1 MAPSMGRISAS
12 LVLSSRSPRRFSSSS
27 SSPSRAVVTM
37 NTYSVSS
44 SSSSSSQR
52 QSSASSSRS
61 YPKAL
66 EKLALL
72 QSNRATTQL
81 FNRQQTPCELNAAA
95 IPEML
100 DWLRRAGYAPADLAG
115 LRHIHV
121 AGTKGKGS
129 VCAYATAM
137 LREHYGG
144 GGGGGGGGNSVGTY
158 TSPHLVS
165 PRERIAIDGEPVSQD
180 VFASA
185 FFELWD
191 RFTAAATNT
200 GTMSAAEAEGPATKP
215 FFSRFMTILAW
226 HIFLTRGVRNVVL
239 EVGIGGE
246 YDATNVVPAEAV
258 SAAVITQLGIDHV
271 AMLGKTV
278 EEISW
283 HKAGVLKPGLTG
295 FTRRLAGQ
303 PDVMKMLRAR
313 AAEKQATLV
322 EVDDEAVER
331 WAGVQGSLKGAFQKY
346 NQALAVL
353 AVRKHI
359 GLQDSSR
366 SPDAALLR
374 DLSPELIRGLQTAKL
389 RGRCEV
395 MDQEDA
401 IWLLDGAH
409 THESLDE
416 VARWLAAS
424 VQPGETLT
432 LVFNQQERNASQLL
446 ESFLAAVRRE
456 MGGRSNVFSHA
467 LFTRNDHEPTPPGEV
482 VDMAVQDAAEATM
495 NEVAPECQ
503 TQKMT
508 NIADTVAEAR
518 RIAGQQQAGP
528 KPKVLV
534 TGSLHLVGGILR
546 ALEPDVLL

>member
-1 MAPSMGRISAS
+1 MHHPSSGGSG
-12 LVLSSRSPRRFSSSS
+12 SSGSNHRPF
-27 SSPSRAVVTM
+27 
-37 NTYSVSS
+37 
-44 SSSSSSQR
+44 
-52 QSSASSSRS
+52 SASSRG
-61 YPKAL
+61 YPEAL

-81 FNRQQTPCELNAAA
+81 FDQRKTPRELNAAA

-100 DWLRRAGYAPADLAG
+100 DWLRRAGYQPADLAR

-137 LREHYGG
+137 LREHYAGG
-144 GGGGGGGGNSVGTY
+144 EGEGKGSVGTY

-191 RFTAAATNT
+191 RFTASAIT
-200 GTMSAAEAEGPATKP
+200 GGTATMSAAEAEGPATKP
-215 FFSRFMTILAW
+215 FFFRFMTILAW

-246 YDATNVVPAEAV
+246 FDATNVVPAEAV

-271 AMLGKTV
+271 AMLGETV

-283 HKAGVLKPGLTG
+283 HKAGILKPGVTG
-295 FTRRLAGQ
+295 FTRRLDGQ
-303 PDVMKMLRAR
+303 PDVMDVLRKR
-313 AAEKQATLV
+313 AAEKNATLV

-331 WAGVQGSLKGAFQKY
+331 WAGVEGTLKGAFQKH
-346 NQALAVL
+346 NQALAVM

-359 GLQDSSR
+359 GLQDSS
-366 SPDAALLR
+366 PEAALR
-374 DLSPELIRGLQTAKL
+374 DLSPELIRGLQTARL

-395 MDQEDA
+395 VDQEDA
-401 IWLLDGAH
+401 TWLLDGAH
-409 THESLDE
+409 TRESLDE

-424 VQPGETLT
+424 IQPGEKLT
-432 LVFNQQERNASQLL
+432 LVFNQQDRDASELL
-446 ESFLAAVRRE
+446 KSFLASVRQE
-456 MGGRSNVFSHA
+456 TGGRGDVFSHA
-467 LFTRNDHEPTPPGEV
+467 LFTRNDQSRPPPGEG
-482 VDMAVQDAAEATM
+482 VDLSVQDAAEAM
-495 NEVAPECQ
+495 MRRLVPDCQ
-503 TQKMT
+503 TQTMT
-508 NIADTVAEAR
+508 SIEDTVAEAR
-518 RIAGQQQAGP
+518 RIAGQQRTGS

-546 ALEPDVLL
+546 ALELDVLL